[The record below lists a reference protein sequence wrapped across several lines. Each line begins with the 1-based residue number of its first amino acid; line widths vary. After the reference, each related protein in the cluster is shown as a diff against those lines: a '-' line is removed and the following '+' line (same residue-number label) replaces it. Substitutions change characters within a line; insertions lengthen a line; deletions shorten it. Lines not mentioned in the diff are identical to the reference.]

1 MRSDLKESLMI
12 IAKDDLN
19 QYEVLRKISV
29 EDFLIKYKLFIDE
42 VEQKQNSN
50 GR

>member
-1 MRSDLKESLMI
+1 MRSDMKESLML
-12 IAKDDLN
+12 IARDNLN
-19 QYEVLRKISV
+19 EYEVLKKISV

-42 VEQKQNSN
+42 VELKQNSN

>member
-1 MRSDLKESLMI
+1 MI

-42 VEQKQNSN
+42 VELKQNSN

>member
-1 MRSDLKESLMI
+1 MRSDMKESLMI

-42 VEQKQNSN
+42 VELKQNRN

>member
-12 IAKDDLN
+12 IAKDHLN

-42 VEQKQNSN
+42 VELKQNNN

>member
-19 QYEVLRKISV
+19 QYEVLRKISI

>member
-19 QYEVLRKISV
+19 QYEVLKRISV
-29 EDFLIKYKLFIDE
+29 EEFLVKYKLFIDE
-42 VEQKQNSN
+42 VEHKQNSN

>member
-1 MRSDLKESLMI
+1 MRSDMKESLMI
-12 IAKDDLN
+12 IAKDDIN
-19 QYEVLRKISV
+19 QYEILKKISV

-42 VEQKQNSN
+42 VELKQNRN

>member
-1 MRSDLKESLMI
+1 MI

-42 VEQKQNSN
+42 VEQKQNNN

>member
-12 IAKDDLN
+12 IAKDNLN
-19 QYEVLRKISV
+19 EYEVLKKISV

-42 VEQKQNSN
+42 VELKQNKN